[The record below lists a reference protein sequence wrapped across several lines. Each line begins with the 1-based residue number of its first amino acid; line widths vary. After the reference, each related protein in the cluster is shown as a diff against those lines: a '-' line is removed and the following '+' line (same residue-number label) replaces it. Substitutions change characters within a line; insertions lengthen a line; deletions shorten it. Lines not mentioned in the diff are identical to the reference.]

1 LLKRKSLSELK
12 LIRSVELVPSRTN
25 RTDDLH
31 DAGNM
36 LSHLAN
42 MFTAPENPRGLPGID
57 PVISLYEATRDNEV
71 IPMPHI
77 TPRDKNAL
85 FIRSQALTAMKFGIN
100 HFFVIGGDPISPD
113 ANSREVREI
122 DVMGTIAEISRS
134 AKLVK
139 TLDITKP
146 EVVVGSAINPY
157 RANEKEIAAKKM
169 ENGSSL
175 FISQIIFEPSLLE
188 KDWIKKRNFKLMA
201 GFMAIRKKSQ
211 VDFAEKLHIN
221 MPVEIRVKFENSDDI
236 QSTSRRVILDAFDSL
251 RGYVDGIHI
260 MPMGHNNL
268 AGEILECI

>member
-1 LLKRKSLSELK
+1 VAKRKVIRELK
-12 LIRSVELVPSRTN
+12 IIRSVELVPSKTRVIS
-25 RTDDLH
+25 DIL

-36 LSHLAN
+36 LSDLSD

-57 PVISLYEATRDNEV
+57 PVIALYEATRNNDV

-85 FIRSQALTAMKFGIN
+85 FIRSQAITALKFGID
-100 HFFVIGGDPISPD
+100 HFFVIGGDPISPE

-122 DVMGTIAEISRS
+122 DVMETISEISQS
-134 AKLVK
+134 GKLVK
-139 TLDITKP
+139 GQDGNLSEI
-146 EVVVGSAINPY
+146 VVGSAINPY
-157 RANEKEIAAKKM
+157 RSNEEEIASKKM
-169 ENGSSL
+169 EKGSSL
-175 FISQIIFEPSLLE
+175 FISQIIFDPQLLE

-221 MPVEIRVKFENSDDI
+221 MPAEIREKFRNSDDI
-236 QSTSRRVILDAFDSL
+236 QSTSRNVILDSFDAL
-251 RGYVDGIHI
+251 RGYVDGIHL

-268 AGEILECI
+268 AKDILECI